1 MGWFTGL
8 LENIDRPS
16 NALQGLAVDGV
27 EGLKSG
33 WLQKKDYDF
42 EQMWDEDLAKQGYYE
57 RDNLGR
63 ASYVASAALNLL
75 VDPLNLLPVG
85 LLKKGTQAV
94 KNAKQ
99 MGANVDKSAMKGSF
113 VSSFP
118 NYIQGHYA
126 PTDRTKEVMKAL
138 DEGLLSGVKIKGA
151 PLSSHYKKAKKG
163 TGFAK
168 TGLAGLGNIVKN
180 SLSPEARA
188 VYRSHNINKGMMEG
202 GFLSNKGNTDLELIH
217 RALYNAHIAE
227 QSGTVGSK
235 TLLKDFMKRVEY
247 QGYTPFKE
255 GTYHKV
261 SKGRVMGGQAITKDE
276 ANMLE
281 DIMGRVWVDGKGIKA
296 SDDASTRVFIKRP
309 SSPKGG
315 QHVNDL
321 KVGNSKDFNIVRK
334 LFEDKKIKSPLKV
347 KKTSSPASDI
357 FGEGAE
363 RVRYIDTKSGGTIEV
378 VSKKDGTASV
388 LELSVPEDFRGQG
401 IGKLLQRQVME
412 DFPNMGGQVSSKA
425 AAKTAYDLG
434 RRPPNNP
441 NATLDD
447 VFKMID
453 EQSSVNLIIKNYKPK
468 TINDMN
474 IDELA
479 EYLTESTGKVFKPD
493 EKTGQVWSNFSMTG
507 SSITEGGVNVAFG
520 IKPSGRFIAS
530 VSDEHNFLEKIKWVP
545 KKGPLKG
552 KDIFP
557 VGKMVSSSLPNRIV
571 MMTTPV
577 TGKIT
582 KFKRAEG
589 SGAKKTIYEKAR
601 VARDKEMKDEKWLTA
616 LGSITDAKATRPD
629 LMYETGRQY
638 QGLGAGSAGL
648 FSLPDANE

>member
-27 EGLKSG
+27 EGLKRG
-33 WLQKKDYDF
+33 WGQEEDYDF
-42 EQMWDEDLAKQGYYE
+42 EQMWSEDLAKQKGYYE
-57 RDNLGR
+57 RDNWGR
-63 ASYVASAALNLL
+63 TSYAVSAALNLL

-126 PTDRTKEVMKAL
+126 ATDRTKEVMKAL

-151 PLSSHYKKAKKG
+151 PLSSHYKKAKKR

-168 TGLAGLGNIVKN
+168 TGLAGVGNIVKN

-188 VYRSHNINKGMMEG
+188 LYRSHNINKGMMQG
-202 GFLSNKGNTDLELIH
+202 KYLSNKDNKDLELIH

-334 LFEDKKIKSPLKV
+334 LFED
-347 KKTSSPASDI
+347 
-357 FGEGAE
+357 
-363 RVRYIDTKSGGTIEV
+363 
-378 VSKKDGTASV
+378 
-388 LELSVPEDFRGQG
+388 
-401 IGKLLQRQVME
+401 
-412 DFPNMGGQVSSKA
+412 NSKA
-425 AAKTAYDLG
+425 MRG
-434 RRPPNNP
+434 
-441 NATLDD
+441 
-447 VFKMID
+447 
-453 EQSSVNLIIKNYKPK
+453 
-468 TINDMN
+468 MN

-638 QGLGAGSAGL
+638 QGIGAGSAGL

>member
-27 EGLKSG
+27 EGLKRG
-33 WLQKKDYDF
+33 WLQKEDYDF
-42 EQMWDEDLAKQGYYE
+42 EQMWDEDLANQGYYE

-126 PTDRTKEVMKAL
+126 PTDRTKEVMKSL

-151 PLSSHYKKAKKG
+151 PLSAHYKKAKKG

-168 TGLAGLGNIVKN
+168 TGLAGIGNIVKN

-188 VYRSHNINKGMMEG
+188 LYRSHNINKGMMEG

-247 QGYTPFKE
+247 EGYAPFKA
-255 GTYHKV
+255 GTYHKA
-261 SKGRVMGGQAITKDE
+261 SKGRVIGGKAITKDE

-281 DIMGRVWVDGKGIKA
+281 NIMGRVWVDGKGIKA

-315 QHVNDL
+315 RHLNDM
-321 KVGNSKDFNIVRK
+321 KTKSRDIAVVRK
-334 LFEDKKIKSPLKV
+334 LFED
-347 KKTSSPASDI
+347 
-357 FGEGAE
+357 
-363 RVRYIDTKSGGTIEV
+363 
-378 VSKKDGTASV
+378 
-388 LELSVPEDFRGQG
+388 
-401 IGKLLQRQVME
+401 
-412 DFPNMGGQVSSKA
+412 NSKA
-425 AAKTAYDLG
+425 IKG
-434 RRPPNNP
+434 
-441 NATLDD
+441 
-447 VFKMID
+447 M
-453 EQSSVNLIIKNYKPK
+453 NL
-468 TINDMN
+468 
-474 IDELA
+474 DELA

-507 SSITEGGVNVAFG
+507 TSITEGGVNVAFG

-582 KFKRAEG
+582 KFKKAEG
-589 SGAKKTIYEKAR
+589 SGAKKTIYEKNRIAM
-601 VARDKEMKDEKWLTA
+601 DKEMKDEKWMKT
-616 LGSITDAKATRPD
+616 LGSITNAKATRPD

-638 QGLGAGSAGL
+638 QGIGAGSAGL
-648 FSLPDANE
+648 FSLPNANE

>member
-1 MGWFTGL
+1 MGFWSEAFK
-8 LENIDRPS
+8 NIDRPS

-27 EGLKSG
+27 EGLKRG
-33 WLQKKDYDF
+33 WGQEENYDF
-42 EQMWDEDLAKQGYYE
+42 EQLWDADLQKKGWSE
-57 RDNLGR
+57 REGFGEKG
-63 ASYVASAALNLL
+63 SYVASTIANII

-85 LLKKGTQAV
+85 LLSKGTKAV

-126 PTDRTKEVMKAL
+126 PTARTKEVMKSL
-138 DEGLLSGVKIKGA
+138 DEGLLSDVKIKGV
-151 PLSSHYKKAKKG
+151 PLSTQYAKAKKG

-247 QGYTPFKE
+247 EGYAPFKE
-255 GTYHKV
+255 GTYHKA
-261 SKGRVMGGQAITKDE
+261 SKGRVIGGQAITKDE

-281 DIMGRVWVDGKGIKA
+281 NIMGRVWVDGKGIKA

-315 QHVNDL
+315 RHLNDM
-321 KVGNSKDFNIVRK
+321 KTKSRDIAVVRK
-334 LFEDKKIKSPLKV
+334 LFE
-347 KKTSSPASDI
+347 
-357 FGEGAE
+357 
-363 RVRYIDTKSGGTIEV
+363 
-378 VSKKDGTASV
+378 
-388 LELSVPEDFRGQG
+388 
-401 IGKLLQRQVME
+401 
-412 DFPNMGGQVSSKA
+412 NNSKA
-425 AAKTAYDLG
+425 MRG
-434 RRPPNNP
+434 
-441 NATLDD
+441 
-447 VFKMID
+447 
-453 EQSSVNLIIKNYKPK
+453 
-468 TINDMN
+468 MN

-493 EKTGQVWSNFSMTG
+493 AKTGQVWSNFSMTG
-507 SSITEGGVNVAFG
+507 TSITEGGVNIAFG

-530 VSDEHNFLEKIKWVP
+530 VSDEHNFLEKIKFM
-545 KKGPLKG
+545 GIG
-552 KDIFP
+552 KRIE
-557 VGKMVSSSLPNRIV
+557 SSLPNRVV
-571 MMTTPV
+571 MMTTPI

-582 KFKRAEG
+582 KFKKAEG
-589 SGAKKTIYEKAR
+589 SGAKKTIYEKNRIAM
-601 VARDKEMKDEKWLTA
+601 DKEMKDEKWMKT
-616 LGSITDAKATRPD
+616 LGSITNAKATRPD